1 MKRWLWIVGLGAVL
15 VAAIVYGLRPQPVAV
30 EVAVV
35 KKGPLRVTVEEEGKT
50 RLRSRYVVSAPV
62 AGYLR
67 RVKWK
72 EGDRVQAG
80 QVVATIEP
88 PRPVVLDA
96 RTREQSDARVQA
108 AEAALKVAEARV
120 LTQEEQVRVAQA
132 DKDYWHRQQE
142 REEALHKSGDL
153 PISRVE
159 RTRAERKRADAVTE
173 AAERALSTARA
184 EVENARA
191 EVVSARAALRQSSG
205 GAEGEL
211 IAVKAPAGGR
221 VIKVIR
227 ESEGTVSAGDGLVE
241 IGDAR
246 AIEVM
251 VEVLSA
257 DAVKMMPGTRAVLE
271 RWGGGKPLEARVR
284 VVEPGGFTKISAL
297 GVEEQRVR
305 VVADIVS
312 PEEEWQ
318 RLGDGYRV
326 EVAFVLWEGEQVLQ
340 VPASALFRHDGG
352 WAVFVVDGGFAR
364 RRPVKVGHRSG
375 IAVEVVEGAQEGEMV
390 VAHPDDT
397 VEDGKAVSFSAKS

>member
-1 MKRWLWIVGLGAVL
+1 LKRWLWIVGLGAL
-15 VAAIVYGLRPQPVAV
+15 AVAAIVYGLRPQPVPV
-30 EVAVV
+30 EVAAV
-35 KKGPLRVTVEEEGKT
+35 KNAPLRVAVEEEGKT

-67 RVKWK
+67 RVRWK
-72 EGDRVQAG
+72 EGDRVRAG
-80 QVVATIEP
+80 QVVATVEP

-96 RTREQSDARVQA
+96 RTREQSQARVRA
-108 AEAALKVAEARV
+108 AETALKVAETRV
-120 LTQEEQVRVAQA
+120 LTQAEQVRVAQA
-132 DKDYWHRQQE
+132 DRDYWRRQQD
-142 REEALHKSGDL
+142 REETLNKSGDL
-153 PISRVE
+153 AVARVE
-159 RTRAERKRADAVTE
+159 KTRAERRRADAVTV
-173 AAERALSTARA
+173 AAERTLATAKA

-191 EVVSARAALRQSSG
+191 QVVAARAALLQSAG
-205 GAEGEL
+205 PAEGEL

-221 VIKVIR
+221 VIKLIR
-227 ESEGTVSAGDGLVE
+227 ESEGTVASGDGLLE

-257 DAVKMMPGTRAVLE
+257 DAVKMTPGTRVVLE

-312 PEEEWQ
+312 PEQEWQ

-326 EVAFVLWEGEQVLQ
+326 EAAFVLWEGEQVLQ
-340 VPASALFRHDGG
+340 VPSSSLFRFDSG
-352 WAVFVVDGGFAR
+352 WAVFVAEGGFAR
-364 RRPVKVGHRSG
+364 RRAVKIEHRS
-375 IAVEVVEGAQEGEMV
+375 ATAAQIVDGLKEGEMV
-390 VAHPDDT
+390 ITHPDDT
-397 VEDGKAVSFSAKS
+397 VEDGKAVAATPRQ